1 MGMNSFKNLLLL
13 FLTLFCLVAA
23 AQQGKI
29 LMPLETDSSQINL
42 DRQIEYRQLISGQ
55 FNNDLFPET
64 VKLSGFDLNTE
75 FAKMYSVNFNVY
87 NFNSMIHSG
96 ISTGMMNPFY
106 SPFYQNGM
114 VLSEGAYKFGD
125 KFTFGGF
132 SYGANSMMSG
142 PPMPTSGMD
151 KFDRYG
157 STLFMQYK
165 VSKNFK
171 IETRFNVSQGGRH
184 PGF

>member
-1 MGMNSFKNLLLL
+1 
-13 FLTLFCLVAA
+13 
-23 AQQGKI
+23 
-29 LMPLETDSSQINL
+29 
-42 DRQIEYRQLISGQ
+42 
-55 FNNDLFPET
+55 
-64 VKLSGFDLNTE
+64 SGFDLNTE
-75 FAKMYSVNFNVY
+75 FAKMYSLNLNLY
-87 NFNSMIHSG
+87 NFNNMFNSG
-96 ISTGMMNPFY
+96 FSTGMMNPFY

-114 VLSEGAYKFGD
+114 VLSEGAYKFSD

-142 PPMPTSGMD
+142 PPMPTPGMD

-171 IETRFNVSQGGRH
+171 IETRFNVSQGGRY

>member
-1 MGMNSFKNLLLL
+1 MNIFKNILLI
-13 FLTLFCLVAA
+13 FVTLFWFGAV
-23 AQQGKI
+23 AQQGQI
-29 LMPLETDSSQINL
+29 LMPLETDSSYLEIEK
-42 DRQIEYRQLISGQ
+42 QIEYRQLISGQ

-64 VKLSGFDLNTE
+64 IKLSGFDLNTE
-75 FAKMYSVNFNVY
+75 FANMYSLNFNLY
-87 NFNSMIHSG
+87 NFNSMFNHG
-96 ISTGMMNPFY
+96 FSTGMTNPFY
-106 SPFYQNGM
+106 TPFYQNGM
-114 VLSEGAYKFGD
+114 VLSEGAYKFSD

-171 IETRFNVSQGGRH
+171 IETRFNVSQGRMY

>member
-1 MGMNSFKNLLLL
+1 MSKLKKILFLLLIL
-13 FLTLFCLVAA
+13 ISMVSA
-23 AQQGKI
+23 AQQGII
-29 LMPLETDSSQINL
+29 LMPLEQDSSQIEL
-42 DRQIEYRQLISGQ
+42 EKQIEYRQLLSGQ
-55 FNNDLFPET
+55 FRTDLFPET
-64 VKLSGFDLNTE
+64 IKLSGFDLNTE
-75 FAKMYSVNFNVY
+75 FAKMYSLNLNVF
-87 NFNSMIHSG
+87 NFNSLYNSD
-96 ISTGMMNPFY
+96 ISTGMNPFP

-114 VLSEGAYKFGD
+114 VLSEGAYKFSD

-142 PPMPTSGMD
+142 PPMPNMGMN

-171 IETRFNVSQGGRH
+171 IETRFNVSQGGRY

>member
-1 MGMNSFKNLLLL
+1 MCDNKCKWRLLEHPKVTFPLSIIH
-13 FLTLFCLVAA
+13 
-23 AQQGKI
+23 GK
-29 LMPLETDSSQINL
+29 S
-42 DRQIEYRQLISGQ
+42 
-55 FNNDLFPET
+55 
-64 VKLSGFDLNTE
+64 K
-75 FAKMYSVNFNVY
+75 KMYSVNFNVY

-106 SPFYQNGM
+106 SPFCQNRM
-114 VLSEGAYKFGD
+114 ILSEGAYKFGD
-125 KFTFGGF
+125 KFTFRGF

>member
-1 MGMNSFKNLLLL
+1 MNNFKNIL
-13 FLTLFCLVAA
+13 FLFLMLFWFGAS
-23 AQQGKI
+23 AQQGNI
-29 LMPLETDSSQINL
+29 LMPFETDSSQIEL
-42 DRQIEYRQLISGQ
+42 ERQIDYRQLISGQ
-55 FNNDLFPET
+55 FNNELFPET

-75 FAKMYSVNFNVY
+75 FAKMYSLNLNLY
-87 NFNSMIHSG
+87 NFNSMFNSG
-96 ISTGMMNPFY
+96 FSTGMMSPFY

-114 VLSEGAYKFGD
+114 VLSEGAYKFSD
-125 KFTFGGF
+125 KFSFGGF

-142 PPMPTSGMD
+142 PPMPTPGMD
-151 KFDRYG
+151 KFDSYG

-171 IETRFNVSQGGRH
+171 IETRFNVSQGGRY

>member
-1 MGMNSFKNLLLL
+1 MNSFKNILLL
-13 FLTLFCLVAA
+13 FLTLSWFGAA

-29 LMPLETDSSQINL
+29 LMPLETDSSQIKL
-42 DRQIEYRQLISGQ
+42 ERQIEYRQLISGE
-55 FNNDLFPET
+55 FGNELIPEPI
-64 VKLSGFDLNTE
+64 KLSGFDINTE
-75 FAKMYSVNFNVY
+75 FAKMYSLNFNMY
-87 NFNSMIHSG
+87 NFNSMFNHGFSP
-96 ISTGMMNPFY
+96 GMMSPFY

-114 VLSEGAYKFGD
+114 VLSEGAYKFSD
-125 KFTFGGF
+125 KFSFGGF

-142 PPMPTSGMD
+142 PPMPTSGMG

-171 IETRFNVSQGGRH
+171 IETRFNVSQRGRY

>member
-1 MGMNSFKNLLLL
+1 MNSIKNILLL
-13 FLTLFCLVAA
+13 FLTLSWFGAA

-29 LMPLETDSSQINL
+29 LMPLETDSSQI
-42 DRQIEYRQLISGQ
+42 DIERQIEYRQLISGQ

-75 FAKMYSVNFNVY
+75 FAKMYSLNLNLY
-87 NFNSMIHSG
+87 NFNTMFNSG
-96 ISTGMMNPFY
+96 FSTGMNPFP

-114 VLSEGAYKFGD
+114 VLSEGAYQFSD

-142 PPMPTSGMD
+142 PPMPTPGID

-171 IETRFNVSQGGRH
+171 IETRFNVSQGSRY

>member
-1 MGMNSFKNLLLL
+1 MNSFKNILFL
-13 FLTLFCLVAA
+13 FLTLSWYGAA

-29 LMPLETDSSQINL
+29 LMPLETDSSQI
-42 DRQIEYRQLISGQ
+42 DIERQIEYRQLISGQ

-75 FAKMYSVNFNVY
+75 FAKMYSLNLNLY
-87 NFNSMIHSG
+87 NFNNMFNSG
-96 ISTGMMNPFY
+96 FSTGMMNPFY

-114 VLSEGAYKFGD
+114 VLSEGAYKFSD

-132 SYGANSMMSG
+132 SYGSNSMMSG
-142 PPMPTSGMD
+142 PPMPTPGMD

-171 IETRFNVSQGGRH
+171 IETRFNVSQGGRY

>member
-1 MGMNSFKNLLLL
+1 MNSCKNTLLL
-13 FLTLFCLVAA
+13 FLMLSWFGSN
-23 AQQGKI
+23 AQQGSI
-29 LMPLETDSSQINL
+29 LMPLETDSSQIEL
-42 DRQIEYRQLISGQ
+42 ERQIEYRQLISGQ
-55 FNNDLFPET
+55 FNNDLLPET

-75 FAKMYSVNFNVY
+75 FSKMYSLNLNLY
-87 NFNSMIHSG
+87 NFNSMFNQG
-96 ISTGMMNPFY
+96 LSTGMMNPFY

-114 VLSEGAYKFGD
+114 VLSEGAYKFSD

-132 SYGANSMMSG
+132 SYGSNSMMSG
-142 PPMPTSGMD
+142 PPMPTMGMD

>member
-1 MGMNSFKNLLLL
+1 MNSFKNTLLL
-13 FLTLFCLVAA
+13 FLVLSWFGSY
-23 AQQGKI
+23 AQQGNI
-29 LMPLETDSSQINL
+29 LMPLETDSSQIEL
-42 DRQIEYRQLISGQ
+42 ERQIEYRQLISGQ
-55 FNNDLFPET
+55 FNNDLLPET

-75 FAKMYSVNFNVY
+75 FAKMYSLNFNLY
-87 NFNSMIHSG
+87 NFNSTFNSG

-114 VLSEGAYKFGD
+114 VLSEGAYQFSD
-125 KFTFGGF
+125 NFSFGGF

-142 PPMPTSGMD
+142 PLMPTPGMD

-171 IETRFNVSQGGRH
+171 IETRFNVSQGGRY
-184 PGF
+184 PGL